1 MLMRSILLFFIV
13 VSLSVQCVFAQG
25 TIRGRVSDAET
36 GEAMFG
42 TNVVIKGT
50 TTGATTDFD
59 GNFSIENVEPGTYD
73 IEASFI
79 SYEKKTITGVE
90 VKDGEVTIIDFLL
103 GEASLEMDEVVVE
116 AKKVRN
122 TESAVITLQKKSSNI
137 LDGISSAQISKSGD
151 SDAAAAVSRVTGV
164 SVEQGKYVYIRGLS
178 DRYSKTLLNGA
189 ELPGLDPNR
198 NTVQMDLFPTNT
210 LDNLIVYKTFSPDL
224 PGSFTGGLLNV
235 VTKDFPE
242 KFNLQFSTKLGYNTN
257 SSFNKDF
264 MTYNGGNLDGL
275 GIDDGSRAVPDGAR
289 TDLPVFEIGMSN
301 EEIQKLNNVTGS
313 FGDGMDFTR
322 KRSFMNHSHSFSIG
336 NQSKLFKKPIGYNL
350 AVSYKRNFDYYDN
363 GESGRYTLVDKYDR
377 ARRLNSDLNL
387 SDEKSTESVLWGA
400 MFNANYKINGNN
412 KIGATVMYNQSSDK
426 TARFQQ
432 GRKRIDDPDLY
443 YQTRS
448 LTFLERSLMAAQ
460 LKGEHILTGLNN
472 TSIDWVSS
480 YTVSTQDQPDMRF
493 FSNGFRIND
502 ADTSYSI
509 EPSIGQL
516 PTRYFREMKE
526 QNIDNK
532 INFTVPFKQW
542 SGEKA
547 KFKFGGSFVY
557 KFRTFTEDQ
566 YRYVRQNNRYYGDPN
581 NYLAPDSLYSSEN
594 AQGVYVQSAFDAKN
608 NYDANEKT
616 AGAYVMVDLPLFAA
630 LKFSGGVR
638 MENANIYLESLDPDA
653 EKGTLKNTDFLP
665 SANFTYALNE
675 RMNMRAS
682 YNRSLARPT
691 FRELAPFASFS
702 FIGDFIMLGN
712 ANLKRTLIDNVDLR
726 WEFYPNNGEIFSV
739 SAFYKKFQ
747 NPIERAF
754 NPLAPN
760 SDELNFRNVDQA
772 WLIGAEFEFRKRLNF
787 ITEALKDLTVGGNF
801 TYVYSRVDI
810 AEDELA
816 NTRVLNPD
824 AESYRPMFGQSPFI
838 VNAFINYDNDKT
850 GTGVNV
856 TFNMFGERLAVV
868 IPSGTPNVYE
878 QPRPSL
884 NFSISQEIGA
894 GFSLRLRA
902 NNLLN
907 PEYKL
912 AYNFKGVEYAYQSYR
927 IGRTFSLGVTYTIK

>member
-1 MLMRSILLFFIV
+1 MRSVLLIFIIA
-13 VSLSVQCVFAQG
+13 SFSIQCVFAQG

-50 TTGATTDFD
+50 TTGTTTDFD
-59 GNFSIENVEPGTYD
+59 GNFSIDNVDPGTYNL
-73 IEASFI
+73 EASFI

-90 VKDGEVTIIDFLL
+90 VKDGEVTVIDFLL
-103 GEASLEMDEVVVE
+103 GEASLEMDEIVVE

-122 TESAVITLQKKSSNI
+122 TESAVITLQKKSSTI

-164 SVEQGKYVYIRGLS
+164 SVEGGKYVYIRGLS

-198 NTVQMDLFPTNT
+198 NTVQMDLFPSNT

-224 PGSFTGGLLNV
+224 PASFTGGLLNV

-264 MTYNGGNLDGL
+264 MTYDGGSLDGL
-275 GIDDGSRAVPDGAR
+275 GIDDGTRAIPDGAT
-289 TDLPVFEIGMSN
+289 TDLPVYEIGMSN
-301 EEIQKLNNVTGS
+301 DENNRLNQVTNS
-313 FGDGMDFTR
+313 FGDEMDFNR
-322 KRSFMNHSHSFSIG
+322 KRSFMNHSHAFSIG

-350 AVSYKRNFDYYDN
+350 SVSYKRNFDYYDN
-363 GESGRYTLVDKYDR
+363 GESGRYTLVDKYNR
-377 ARRLNSDLNL
+377 ARRLNSDLSL

-400 MFNANYKINGNN
+400 MFNTNYKVNNNN
-412 KIGATVMYNQSSDK
+412 KIGVTVMYNQSSDK

-432 GRKRIDDPDLY
+432 GRKPIDDPELR

-460 LKGEHILTGLNN
+460 LKGEHVLTGLNN

-480 YTVSTQDQPDMRF
+480 YTISKQDQPDMRF
-493 FSNGFRIND
+493 FSNGFRVDEDN
-502 ADTSYSI
+502 DTSYSI

-547 KFKFGGSFVY
+547 KFKFGASYVY

-566 YRYVRQNNRYYGDPN
+566 YRYVRQNNRYNGDPN
-581 NYLAPDSLYSSEN
+581 LYLATDSLYSSEN
-594 AQGVYVQSAFDAKN
+594 PQGVYAQRSYDAKN

-638 MENANIYLESLDPDA
+638 MENANIYLESLDPEA
-653 EKGTLKNTDFLP
+653 EKGVLKNTDFLP

-682 YNRSLARPT
+682 YNRTLARPT

-726 WEFYPNNGEIFSV
+726 WEFYPKAGEIISV

-772 WLIGAEFEFRKRLNF
+772 WLAGAEFEFRKKLDF
-787 ITEALKDLTVGGNF
+787 ITKALKDLTVGGNF

-810 AEDELA
+810 AEDEL
-816 NTRVLNPD
+816 NNIRVLNPE
-824 AESYRPMFGQSPFI
+824 AESYRPMFGQSPYI
-838 VNAFINYDNDKT
+838 INAFINYDNDKT
-850 GTGVNV
+850 GTGVNM
-856 TFNMFGERLAVV
+856 TFNMFGPRLAVV
-868 IPSGTPNVYE
+868 IPSATPNVYE
-878 QPRPSL
+878 KPRPAL
-884 NFSISQEIGA
+884 NLRVSQKIGDH
-894 GFSLRLRA
+894 FSLSVSA

-907 PEYKL
+907 PDYEMVYD
-912 AYNFKGVEYAYQSYR
+912 FKDKEYAYQSYKV
-927 IGRTFSLGVTYTIK
+927 GRTFSLGLTYHIK